1 MTARKSFFVLA
12 FVFTILFTA
21 GAVWA
26 DRPDHAGGPG
36 GPGDTEDIG
45 SPPGSPSPDDV
56 GYDEDPLQ
64 FEDGFNYRHRVCLK
78 PGARSGLIKT
88 NRQMLYTGD
97 TLELEIV
104 LPHSLEGFWSGE
116 ADAHVV
122 IEDPSGAFFYG
133 TVNAA
138 ALDSQ
143 NPHIT
148 LTISDPDL
156 VLTDGNYQIAII
168 LTTTNGEGEAASS
181 PLNLENWYQGFQGL
195 VAVSRVKVAFGG
207 DPEDL
212 DADGVVDG
220 DEDGDGYT
228 E

>member
-1 MTARKSFFVLA
+1 MAARKSFFVLA
-12 FVFTILFTA
+12 VVFTILFA
-21 GAVWA
+21 SQAVWA
-26 DRPDHAGGPG
+26 DRPDHAD

-45 SPPGSPSPDDV
+45 GPPESASPDDV
-56 GYDEDPLQ
+56 GYG
-64 FEDGFNYRHRVCLK
+64 DGLGYLHRHRVCLK
-78 PGARSGLIKT
+78 PGARSGLIKS
-88 NRQMLYTGD
+88 NRQMLYAGN
-97 TLELEIV
+97 TLELEIK

-143 NPHIT
+143 NPNIR
-148 LTISDPDL
+148 LTIDDPEL

-168 LTTTNGEGEAASS
+168 LTTAKEEGYRN
-181 PLNLENWYQGFQGL
+181 PLNLKNWYQGFQGL
-195 VAVSRVKVAFGG
+195 VAVSRVKVAFEG
-207 DPEDL
+207 DTEDL
-212 DADGVVDG
+212 NADGTVDG
-220 DEDGDGYT
+220 DENGDGYS